1 MRLPIPLTIQ
11 RKLTLI
17 MLATCAVAL
26 IVAVTTLVVFDSIIE
41 RQQILDR
48 FEAQVSF
55 IVANSAPSIVFNQ
68 HDLAFDL
75 LDSLKNDPYVAV
87 GCIYNSETNLV
98 AHHVAADLQS
108 GHSLP
113 STLDSKRD
121 NTLGFIEI
129 VQPIILGHET
139 VGYVYLLGDLSP
151 LKHRLGNL
159 VGVGILVLFFAFGVA
174 ALVSYYLQRFISQ
187 PIVELTAVANT
198 VAQTKDYSIR
208 APNRPGD
215 ELGRL
220 IEIFNEMLQTIQ
232 SRESALQSAHDEL
245 EARVTER
252 TKTLS
257 RANETL
263 KTEISKRKKARNEVI
278 QLNSKLIDTTRRA
291 GMAEVASGVLH
302 NVGNVLNSV
311 NVSTGVIRHH
321 LEESEI
327 DQFRAVI
334 SLLSEHRD
342 SLGDFLA
349 HDPRGKKLPDYL
361 EAFVQHLQHEEKQL
375 TSEVDSLSK
384 NIDHIKEI
392 IATQQRHAVGIG
404 ITERQKIDH
413 LVDEV
418 VTIYADPLKQAGILM
433 VAEFETCPEIV
444 TEKHKVIQI
453 LGNLILNARD
463 ALAASR
469 TPSKEIHIKTRST
482 AEQRVAIQVRDNGI
496 GIKKDELKWIF
507 THGFTTKKEGHGLGL
522 HSCAITAQ
530 ELNGS
535 LRVLSE
541 GHGKGATFI
550 LELPIE

>member
-1 MRLPIPLTIQ
+1 
-11 RKLTLI
+11 LI
-17 MLATCAVAL
+17 VLVTCAVAL
-26 IVAVTTLVVFDSIIE
+26 IVAVTALVVIDSING
-41 RQQILDR
+41 RKQILDR
-48 FEAQVSF
+48 IEAQVSF
-55 IVANSAPSIVFNQ
+55 IVANSAPALVFNQ

-98 AHHVAADLQS
+98 AHHVAADLPS
-108 GHSLP
+108 GYTLP
-113 STLDSKRD
+113 STLESNRD
-121 NTLGFIEI
+121 DTFGFIEI
-129 VQPIILGHET
+129 VQPIILGPET
-139 VGYVYLLGDLSP
+139 VGFVYLLGDLTP
-151 LKHRLGNL
+151 LKQRLGNL
-159 VGVGILVLFFAFGVA
+159 AGVGIFVIFFAFGVA
-174 ALVSYYLQRFISQ
+174 ALISYYLQRFISQ
-187 PIVELTAVANT
+187 PIVELTAIANT
-198 VAQTKDYSIR
+198 VTRTKDYSIR

-232 SRESALQSAHDEL
+232 SRESALQKAHHEL

-252 TKTLS
+252 TKKLS

-263 KTEISKRKKARNEVI
+263 KIEISERQRARNEVV
-278 QLNSKLIDTTRRA
+278 QLNSKLIETTRRA

-311 NVSTGVIRHH
+311 NVSAGVIRRH

-334 SLLSEHRD
+334 SLLKEHRE
-342 SLGDFLA
+342 SLGSFLV

-361 EAFVQHLQHEEKQL
+361 EAFVHHLQHEETVL
-375 TSEVDSLSK
+375 NSEVDSLAK

-404 ITERQKIDH
+404 ITERQQIDH

-418 VTIYADPLKQAGILM
+418 VSIYSEPLKQAGVLM
-433 VAEFETCPEIV
+433 IAEFETCPKIV
-444 TEKHKVIQI
+444 TDKHKVIQI

-463 ALAASR
+463 ALVVSR

-482 AEQRVAIQVRDNGI
+482 ADQRVAIQVRDNGV

-522 HSCAITAQ
+522 HSCAIAAQ

-541 GHGKGATFI
+541 GQGKGATFI